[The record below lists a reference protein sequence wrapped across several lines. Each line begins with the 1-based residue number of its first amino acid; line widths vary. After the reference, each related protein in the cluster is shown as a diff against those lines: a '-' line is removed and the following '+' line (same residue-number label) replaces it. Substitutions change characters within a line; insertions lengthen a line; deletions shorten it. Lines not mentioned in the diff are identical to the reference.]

1 MKKELAI
8 LILMCLMLTAVSPV
22 TASPIE
28 VVSMGADLTQAQQ
41 KQMLDFFGVTE
52 DDVTVLT
59 VTNAEV
65 REYLKDVASEQQ
77 IGTKSISCAYVRSAP
92 KGSGIKVSTN
102 NITWVT
108 EEMYAGAMI
117 TAGIEDAEVI
127 AAAPFD
133 VTGTTALTGI
143 MKAFEKATGKELSYD
158 AKKIANEELV
168 LTGDLGENLGKDRAN
183 ELIHNIKK
191 QVIKQQVKNPDDIRE
206 IIKKIAAE
214 LNIELT
220 DEEIDKILSLMEKI
234 SRLEF
239 NVDKITQQLEK
250 ISTNIDQIKKTIEE
264 NKGLIQKILDT
275 LNRFLGWIREI
286 FSAAKTS

>member
-41 KQMLDFFGVTE
+41 KQMLDFFGVT

-92 KGSGIKVSTN
+92 KDSGIKVSTN

-108 EEMYAGAMI
+108 EEMYADAMI

-127 AAAPFD
+127 VAAPFD

-168 LTGDLGENLGKDRAN
+168 LTGDLGEDLGKDRAN

-220 DEEIDKILSLMEKI
+220 HEEIDKILSLMEKI
-234 SRLEF
+234 SRLEL

-275 LNRFLGWIREI
+275 LNRFLGWLREI